1 MEPYWNDV
9 RLRQVKGRAIRIGSH
24 LELPEEERN
33 VSIYTYLTCFSKE
46 AQTLKTGDAR
56 IDETIRMADRVEK
69 KQAIEMKLPLPAGA
83 TEYVVTT
90 DETLYLIAER
100 KKGILN
106 ALESV
111 MKSAAIDC
119 ELNIQQNG
127 DGSFKCLPL
136 EGKVGDF
143 MYHPDLDID
152 VRESASKFKE
162 SEAAPAVPVI
172 FKKLKEVTYR
182 MKQTATGFEM
192 YDMNDVKLERLL
204 ATTGIKDG
212 KPSAPIVWTKV

>member
-1 MEPYWNDV
+1 
-9 RLRQVKGRAIRIGSH
+9 
-24 LELPEEERN
+24 
-33 VSIYTYLTCFSKE
+33 
-46 AQTLKTGDAR
+46 
-56 IDETIRMADRVEK
+56 
-69 KQAIEMKLPLPAGA
+69 
-83 TEYVVTT
+83 VTT
-90 DETLYLIAER
+90 DERLYLIAER

-111 MKSAAIDC
+111 MKSAAVDC
-119 ELNIQQNG
+119 ELNILQNS

-162 SEAAPAVPVI
+162 GPAAAPAVPVI
-172 FKKLKEVTYR
+172 FKKLKDVTYR

-192 YDMNDVKLERLL
+192 YDKDDVKLERLL
-204 ATTGIKDG
+204 ATTGIKSG
-212 KPSAPIVWTKV
+212 NPAPPIVWNKKV